1 MCMADY
7 TLRKID
13 PDLWRRLKVKAASEG
28 KTLRTIL
35 IELVTQYTKKDRT
48 A

>member
-1 MCMADY
+1 MADY

-28 KTLRTIL
+28 KTVRTIL
-35 IELVTQYTKKDRT
+35 IELVTQYTAEQKDRT
-48 A
+48 S